1 MKSICL
7 LIKRL
12 NGGGGLEKYA
22 LKLSSAF
29 ASKGCKVT
37 ILTTNAPNNLKLH
50 PSIKIEKHPIKSF
63 LKFQEFSKYTNLCK
77 KWQTT
82 HQYDLIFGL
91 DRCRHQTHLRAGN
104 GVHAAFLENRKVFD
118 PYYKTVTAFLNPIN
132 RSILSIEK
140 EAFESPD
147 LRILFTNSYMVRKEV
162 LAHYN
167 TDIDKIQVVHNGVE
181 WKEMDKDF
189 HEWIEQ
195 KTNLALE
202 IGLDPTTYHFLFVGN
217 GYHRKGL
224 TPLLDAL
231 SILPMNDFHLSVIG
245 KEKRTADFIAYTKQL
260 GLTDKVSFLGVR
272 KDVRRFYQL
281 SDSLVVP
288 SYYDPFANVTV
299 EALAMG
305 LLVISSK
312 TNGGHEVLKEN
323 NGFVIPDLQDKECF
337 ADILYRATLLP
348 KTWIRSKN
356 IRNSIK
362 SLDFSNQLSAIV
374 DMTLKSIH
382 E

>member
-12 NGGGGLEKYA
+12 NGSGGLEKYA

-29 ASKGCKVT
+29 ARKGCKVT
-37 ILTTNAPNNLKLH
+37 ILTTDAPEDLELN
-50 PSIKIEKHPIKSF
+50 PSIEIEKHSIKSF
-63 LKFQEFSKYTNLCK
+63 LKFREFSKYNQLCK
-77 KWQTT
+77 HWNTT

-104 GVHAAFLENRKVFD
+104 GVHAAFLENRKLFD
-118 PYYKTVTAFLNPIN
+118 PYYKTVTAPINPIN

-147 LRILFTNSYMVRKEV
+147 LRVLFTNSYMVRKEI
-162 LAHYN
+162 LTHYN

-189 HEWIEQ
+189 NEWIEQ
-195 KTNLALE
+195 KTKLALE
-202 IGLDPTTYHFLFVGN
+202 IGLDPTTYQFLFVGN
-217 GYHRKGL
+217 GYRRKGL
-224 TPLLDAL
+224 IPLLDAL
-231 SILPMNDFHLSVIG
+231 SILPMKDFHLSVIG
-245 KEKRTADFIAYTKQL
+245 KEKRENDFISYAKQL
-260 GLTDKVSFLGVR
+260 GLADKVTFFGVR

-312 TNGGHEVLKEN
+312 TNGGYEVLKEN
-323 NGFVIPDLQDKECF
+323 NGFVIPTLQDKECF
-337 ADILYRATLLP
+337 AEVLYRAILLS
-348 KTWIRSKN
+348 KTWIRSQS

-362 SLDFSNQLSAIV
+362 HLDFSNQLSAIV
-374 DMTLKSIH
+374 ETTLDSSH